1 MIMNWAHKIDS
12 WIKVKHVMDVKSH
25 ERLHMYK
32 INVQHSQTKDICT
45 CLPHIF
51 IVVDCDEENVI
62 YYLGEPNI
70 KKEKCM
76 HIYALI
82 LYL

>member
-1 MIMNWAHKIDS
+1 MCSILRPKIYVLVS
-12 WIKVKHVMDVKSH
+12 PIYTEK
-25 ERLHMYK
+25 
-32 INVQHSQTKDICT
+32 
-45 CLPHIF
+45 F

-82 LYL
+82 LHNVYALNCDMIIHYRYSFYLENI